1 MAQTRLFIRAL
12 NRDELFPFDIGEEVV
27 LFLRE
32 HCVLAGTVRAVHPD
46 YIVLGDT
53 RDAFGDAGAVRETE
67 VFVFRR
73 ALMYAVT
80 REVFDKAR
88 VEYGGT

>member
-1 MAQTRLFIRAL
+1 M
-12 NRDELFPFDIGEEVV
+12 DELFPFDIGDEVV

-32 HCVLAGTVRAVHPD
+32 HCVLAGTVCAVHHQ
-46 YIVLGDT
+46 YIHLIDT
-53 RDAFGDAGAVRETE
+53 RDAFGDAGAVRETQ

-73 ALMYAVT
+73 HLMYAVT

-88 VEYGGT
+88 VEYGVG